1 MQMKSAASMRRIGWL
16 CFSLGWIPFTGIFI
30 GMMGMPNGSY
40 DWVELPVIARYSMIG
55 TGVMFGLAMLLIFGS
70 YLFSAALY
78 QSVIKNGQL
87 AEATIL
93 GLRDTGTTVNQN
105 PLVHLTLEVHP
116 RDLTPNFQ
124 AETEMLVSRLQ
135 IPQIQPGAV
144 VNVRYDPESKEVA
157 IVSGDDA
164 QGVVKPS

>member
-1 MQMKSAASMRRIGWL
+1 
-16 CFSLGWIPFTGIFI
+16 
-30 GMMGMPNGSY
+30 
-40 DWVELPVIARYSMIG
+40 
-55 TGVMFGLAMLLIFGS
+55 
-70 YLFSAALY
+70 
-78 QSVIKNGQL
+78 
-87 AEATIL
+87 
-93 GLRDTGTTVNQN
+93 
-105 PLVHLTLEVHP
+105 VHLTLEVHP